1 MDQIKIEFPDGDTE
15 DFEKGTTPE
24 EIAYSIG
31 EGLGNDTVA
40 AKFNGEL
47 VAKEEPLEE
56 SGTLEIITTQSE
68 EYREVLRHSAS
79 HVMAQAIKREYPNA
93 KLGIGPATDE
103 GFYYDID
110 NIDLEEDDLEQ
121 IERIM
126 ENIIKADLEI
136 KRKEVSK
143 DQAEEIFQ
151 DNSYKL
157 ELIKEFSE
165 EGEKLTV
172 YKQGEFVDLCR
183 GPHVKSTGELKA
195 VKLLSIAGAYWKG
208 DESNKMLTRVY
219 GTAFENE
226 SELDDFIEKREAAK
240 ERDHKKIGKKLDL
253 FSMPEIA
260 GPGLPIYHPNGTKIR
275 QEMKDF
281 IRSVNKKARYKE
293 VWTPHIFRS
302 ELWKKS
308 GHYKAFK
315 EDMFI
320 FDVDDEEYSVKPMN
334 CPGHIQIYK
343 SKARSYRE
351 LPIRYSEFGTVYR
364 KEQRGELSGI
374 LRVRALTQDDGH
386 AFVKQDQ
393 IQSEIGNML
402 DMAKE
407 ILTGFGIE
415 ELEYTVSTKPN
426 KAIGSDEI
434 WDQAIQDLKE
444 ALNERDID
452 FEIEDGEG
460 AFYGPKIDIHIKDAL
475 GRKWQCTTIQL
486 DFFMPKRFDLEY
498 TGEDGEKHRPVQLHR
513 AIIGTLDR
521 FLGILIE
528 HYAGKFPLW
537 LAPNQVRILPIADR
551 NNDYAREIKQKI
563 EDEGFRVEVDGRSR
577 TLKYKIR
584 EAQEEFVPYMIIV
597 GDDEEE
603 AGEIAIRDRKER
615 EEYNFKI
622 DQFVKKLKEED
633 KDKKTD
639 VEIISQED

>member
-143 DQAEEIFQ
+143 EQAEEIFQ

-157 ELIKEFSE
+157 ELIEEFSE

-415 ELEYTVSTKPN
+415 ELEYTVSTKPD

-444 ALNERDID
+444 ALNERDIG